1 MTGVRPLI
9 DVTYLHAPAGF
20 VQPVVKSEPPP
31 PQMPVE
37 YALSQNYPNPF
48 NPTTMIE
55 FSLAEVST
63 VSLKVYNILGQEV
76 ATLIDREVMDDGD
89 QQIEFDA
96 TGLPS
101 GVYFYRL
108 TTDVA
113 GQDEEDVTGRSVTLT
128 GKMMLMK

>member
-1 MTGVRPLI
+1 
-9 DVTYLHAPAGF
+9 
-20 VQPVVKSEPPP
+20 
-31 PQMPVE
+31 MPVE